1 MIESS
6 IQFVKQIKARGLRM
20 PDETRKAKTKHQVR
34 TEETQAKILA
44 AAEAT
49 FSERGFESAQLED
62 VAARAGYTR
71 GAIYA
76 HYASKED
83 LFLALM
89 EHRVLTKFVAVRRT
103 IEAEANVSAR
113 PAIFKRWLAAQLSDR
128 AWGTLMLEF
137 KLYALRRPE
146 SREKLANMFDMFFKS
161 SGKDFVVL
169 LFGENLDK
177 AARAAAERRLA
188 VMGAVL
194 SAVILESHFRPKLL
208 TPLAMREVLRDL
220 CEALI
225 PDRS

>member
-1 MIESS
+1 ML
-6 IQFVKQIKARGLRM
+6 KAAQK
-20 PDETRKAKTKHQVR
+20 EKSKHQVR

-89 EHRVLTKFVAVRRT
+89 EHRVLTKFVAIRKTMETEPDV
-103 IEAEANVSAR
+103 ASR
-113 PAIFKRWLAAQLSDR
+113 PGIFKRWLTAQLSDHT
-128 AWGTLMLEF
+128 WGTLMLEF

-146 SREKLANMFDMFFKS
+146 SREKLENMFDLLFRS

-169 LFGENLDK
+169 LFGNTLDK

-194 SAVILESHFRPKLL
+194 GAVILESHFRPKLL
-208 TPLAMREVLRDL
+208 TKQHMQLLLEELY
-220 CEALI
+220 EALI
-225 PDRS
+225 HG

>member
-1 MIESS
+1 
-6 IQFVKQIKARGLRM
+6 M
-20 PDETRKAKTKHQVR
+20 PTEIRKEKNKHQVR

-49 FSERGFESAQLED
+49 FSERGFESAQLEE

-89 EHRVLTKFVAVRRT
+89 EHRVLTKFVAIRKT
-103 IEAEANVSAR
+103 IEVEPDISAR
-113 PAIFKRWLAAQLSDR
+113 PGIFKRWLIAQLSDHT
-128 AWGTLMLEF
+128 WGTLMLEF

-146 SREKLANMFDMFFKS
+146 SRAKLENMFDLLFKS
-161 SGKDFVVL
+161 SGKDFVVS
-169 LFGENLDK
+169 LFGNDLDK
-177 AARAAAERRLA
+177 TARAAAERRLA

-208 TPLAMREVLRDL
+208 TKQHMHDVLGEL

-225 PDRS
+225 RVS